1 MLGLP
6 RANTGYND
14 VTIAALVN
22 ILTEEQVTDLV
33 IRILPKGEVGSL
45 IDVRSSSRA
54 QRRDL
59 GSNMVIIRKFID
71 HLDLEIAKS
80 KKALN

>member
-1 MLGLP
+1 M
-6 RANTGYND
+6 
-14 VTIAALVN
+14 
-22 ILTEEQVTDLV
+22 TDLV
-33 IRILPKGEVGSL
+33 ITILPKGEGGSL